1 MSHTDWGQNSGREQ
15 NNSEKIYHGEG
26 DWEAMAEWTRVSSA
40 AAKTYNFT
48 GPSWPKLIEKKRFY
62 SSSSEESSSPP
73 LVSHDYKK
81 PRSENFAFID
91 VTDHEGV
98 TKQSPALE
106 MSEKLEEKLQAILTK
121 LDKLDAIE
129 KSVKILQ
136 ETLAGMDSRIQSLES
151 AQASAYRDIK
161 DLKESLNF
169 AEDKC
174 MKTTESFDEYKQQI
188 SLQMTE
194 LEQKGT
200 ALEGKITELENKN
213 PYLEAY
219 SRRENIKFENIE
231 EVLELNTRQED
242 TECVLPNFLESELGY
257 KDAGSVEIQRVHRLN
272 KKKDAKPRPIIARF
286 LRYKDCEQIL
296 SLGHRLKSTGY
307 RMYQDLPY
315 GIVERR
321 RKQMDTFKTAK
332 RNKIPASFSKSQPD
346 KLYIRGKLWPIGKP
360 LDVFS
365 H

>member
-1 MSHTDWGQNSGREQ
+1 
-15 NNSEKIYHGEG
+15 
-26 DWEAMAEWTRVSSA
+26 MAETLR
-40 AAKTYNFT
+40 
-48 GPSWPKLIEKKRFY
+48 KLVEKKRFH
-62 SSSSEESSSPP
+62 SSSSEESSPPP

-81 PRSENFAFID
+81 PRSEGFAFID
-91 VTDHEGV
+91 ATDHEGV
-98 TKQSPALE
+98 TDQSQTHE
-106 MSEKLEEKLQAILTK
+106 MTEKLDEKLQAILTK
-121 LDKLDAIE
+121 LEKLDAIE

-151 AQASAYRDIK
+151 AQAAAYHDIN

-174 MKTTESFDEYKQQI
+174 KKTTESFNEYKQQI
-188 SLQMTE
+188 SLQMSK
-194 LEQKGT
+194 LEQKRNIL
-200 ALEGKITELENKN
+200 AGKITELENKN
-213 PYLEAY
+213 LYLEGY

-231 EVLELNTRQED
+231 EVPELNTHQED
-242 TECVLPNFLESELGY
+242 TERVLRNFLESELGY
-257 KDAGSVEIQRVHRLN
+257 KDASCLEIQRVHRLN
-272 KKKDAKPRPIIARF
+272 KKKDTQPRPIIARF

-296 SLGHRLKSTGY
+296 SLGHRLKDTGY
-307 RMYQDLPY
+307 KMYQDLPY

-346 KLYIRGKLWPIGKP
+346 KLYIGGKLWPIGKP

-365 H
+365 

>member
-1 MSHTDWGQNSGREQ
+1 
-15 NNSEKIYHGEG
+15 
-26 DWEAMAEWTRVSSA
+26 MAETLR
-40 AAKTYNFT
+40 
-48 GPSWPKLIEKKRFY
+48 KLLEKKRFY

-73 LVSHDYKK
+73 LVTHDYKK
-81 PRSENFAFID
+81 PRSESFAFIE
-91 VTDHEGV
+91 VTNHEGV
-98 TKQSPALE
+98 TELSPALE
-106 MSEKLEEKLQAILTK
+106 MTEKLEEKLQAILTK
-121 LDKLDAIE
+121 LEKLDAIE

-136 ETLAGMDSRIQSLES
+136 ETLARMDSRIQSLES
-151 AQASAYRDIK
+151 AQASAYRDIT

-174 MKTTESFDEYKQQI
+174 KKTTESFNEYKQQT

-194 LEQKGT
+194 LEKKQNS
-200 ALEGKITELENKN
+200 LEGKITELENKN
-213 PYLEAY
+213 LYLEAY

-231 EVLELNTRQED
+231 EVPDLNTHQED
-242 TECVLPNFLESELGY
+242 TERVLRNFLESELGY
-257 KDAGSVEIQRVHRLN
+257 IDASCVEIQRVHRLN

-307 RMYQDLPY
+307 KMYHDLPY

-321 RKQMDTFKTAK
+321 RLQMDTFKTAR

-360 LDVFS
+360 PDVFS

>member
-1 MSHTDWGQNSGREQ
+1 M
-15 NNSEKIYHGEG
+15 
-26 DWEAMAEWTRVSSA
+26 
-40 AAKTYNFT
+40 AKTLR
-48 GPSWPKLIEKKRFY
+48 KLIEKKRFY

-91 VTDHEGV
+91 VTDHESV

-151 AQASAYRDIK
+151 AQASAYRDIN

-174 MKTTESFDEYKQQI
+174 RKTTESFDEYKQQI

-213 PYLEAY
+213 LYLEAY
-219 SRRENIKFENIE
+219 SRRENIKFENRTE
-231 EVLELNTRQED
+231 LELNTRQED
-242 TECVLPNFLESELGY
+242 TECVLRNFLESELGY

-296 SLGHRLKSTGY
+296 SLGHRLKTTGY